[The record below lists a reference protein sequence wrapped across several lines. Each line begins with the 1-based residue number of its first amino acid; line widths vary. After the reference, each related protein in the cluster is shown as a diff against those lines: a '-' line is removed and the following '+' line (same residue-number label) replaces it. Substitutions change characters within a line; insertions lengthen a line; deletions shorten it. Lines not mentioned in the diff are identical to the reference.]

1 MSHHTSPNPAE
12 QPWLAESRW
21 AGGRVRSTAP
31 KELAVM
37 WLFAVIWNALGS
49 PLGWM
54 VLKGDEDLGVFLAWV
69 LPLFAFT
76 GLALLIIAVRDTMR
90 WRRFGGLAIELDPFP
105 GSIGGHAGGSVE
117 LPLRPSDTFELSAT
131 LSCVHVRI
139 SKSSNNSSKWESV
152 VWARQMVP
160 EAGRSGTGVRARFT
174 FELPEGLPETEEPSD
189 STTNGR
195 CEWLPSC
202 RAPTST
208 KRSRS
213 PCTARLSRCWRRGPH
228 WWRRPRRTA
237 MISRAM
243 SFEWSAAAGVSC

>member
-1 MSHHTSPNPAE
+1 
-12 QPWLAESRW
+12 
-21 AGGRVRSTAP
+21 
-31 KELAVM
+31 M

-117 LPLRPSDTFELSAT
+117 LPLRPSDTFELSTT

-189 STTNGR
+189 SYHKWTVR
-195 CEWLPSC
+195 VAAKLPGADLDQAFEVPVYRTPEPLLAE
-202 RAPTST
+202 RA
-208 KRSRS
+208 
-213 PCTARLSRCWRRGPH
+213 ALV
-228 WWRRPRRTA
+228 
-237 MISRAM
+237 
-243 SFEWSAAAGVSC
+243 AAAAPHRDDFPSDVV